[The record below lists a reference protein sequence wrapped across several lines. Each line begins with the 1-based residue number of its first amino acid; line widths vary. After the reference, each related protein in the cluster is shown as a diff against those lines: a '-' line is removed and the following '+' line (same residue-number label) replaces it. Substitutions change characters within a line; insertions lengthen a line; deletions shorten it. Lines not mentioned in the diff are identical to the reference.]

1 MNEEVKEKKNKKEK
15 TGKLNIKKF
24 FSDNKK
30 AIIIAVVA
38 FLVVVLV
45 IIGSVTLFG
54 KSNALPNQK
63 EHMESRLKELAK
75 EFYEVQYYPNLANS
89 KTGEAMTDDEKKAFA
104 QKYKDTGITI
114 DLASLAR
121 LYGDEKDKIL
131 EEFKNN
137 DKACNY
143 DNTKVVIYPKDP
155 YNVSSYEVKII
166 LDCGFEE
173 EK

>member
-1 MNEEVKEKKNKKEK
+1 MNEDLKEEKNKKEK
-15 TGKLNIKKF
+15 TSKFDIKKF
-24 FSDNKK
+24 FGENKK
-30 AIIIAVVA
+30 AIGIAVAA
-38 FLVVVLV
+38 FIVVVVV
-45 IIGSVTLFG
+45 IVGAVSLFG
-54 KSNALPNQK
+54 ESHALPNQK
-63 EHMESRLKELAK
+63 EHLESRLKELSK

-121 LYGDEKDKIL
+121 LYGDKKDEIMD
-131 EEFKNN
+131 EFKNG

-155 YNVSSYEVKII
+155 YTVNSYEVKVI